1 MEKNIGLYICSG
13 CGIGDVLDVDALF
26 ETVNEADV
34 SPAICKSHDFLCS
47 KEGVEFL
54 KAEQENEGIN
64 TFVIGACSGRV
75 NADTFDFG
83 ASITERVNLREQV
96 AWSHPS
102 EGEDEEDTQMIASD
116 NLIMG
121 MIKADAT
128 LPVEPYIKE
137 DISKA
142 ILIVGGGLTGL
153 TAAKEAA
160 KAGSDVVLVEKDK
173 QLGGWVQG
181 LYKQAP
187 SKPPYTELEDTNI
200 NALIA
205 DVEGD
210 KNIKVYTGAV
220 IEKTKGAP
228 CMFDITI
235 NQAGNNIEERA
246 GSIILATG
254 ATPYNAEK
262 LTHLGWGVTPDVIT
276 NAMFEKIAKE
286 NDGKIKR
293 PSDGKEVE
301 SIVFI
306 HCAGSRDEE
315 HLPYCS
321 AACCVESL
329 KQAKYVKEQNPAA
342 AVYSIYKDI
351 RSTGQAELLYKQVQ
365 QEGVFFI
372 KGEVTSVTEDGGMLM
387 VEATDIL
394 TMANVYLEP
403 VDMIVLAT
411 GMVPTSAVG
420 EIIEEKGDED
430 AEKEAEKEIVQETNA
445 STGTIIKSNLLN
457 LAYRQGPELP
467 ELRYGFPDSH
477 FVCFPYE
484 TRRTGIYAAGAVRQP
499 MDHRTAIEDAT
510 GAALKAI
517 QCITMTSDGMALHPR
532 AGDLSLPD
540 FEMSRCT
547 QCKRCTEECP
557 FGAINEDEKGNP
569 LPEPTRCRRCG
580 TCMGAC
586 PERIISFKN
595 YSVSMIGKMLKNISV
610 PEDYEEKPR
619 ILVLACENDAIPAI
633 DMAGINRLSYNPWI
647 RIIPVRCL
655 GSLNLIWIADA
666 LSKGIDGV
674 MLLGCRHGEDYQ
686 CHFIKGSELATIR
699 SSKIAETLD
708 RLALESERVIVDEV
722 SIMDYDKIP
731 MMFDEFSEKLEELG
745 PNPMK
750 GF

>member
-1 MEKNIGLYICSG
+1 MEKKIGLYICSG

-26 ETVNEADV
+26 ESVNEADV
-34 SPAICKSHDFLCS
+34 SPAICKSHNFLCS
-47 KEGVEFL
+47 KEGIEFL
-54 KAEQENEGIN
+54 KTEQENEDIN
-64 TFVIGACSGRV
+64 TFVIGACSSRV
-75 NADTFDFG
+75 NADTFNFG
-83 ASITERVNLREQV
+83 APIIERVNLREQV

-102 EGEDEEDTQMIASD
+102 EGEDKEDTHMIASD
-116 NLIMG
+116 SLIIG
-121 MIKADAT
+121 IVKADAI
-128 LPVEPYIKE
+128 LPPEPYIGE
-137 DISKA
+137 DISKT
-142 ILIVGGGLTGL
+142 ILVVGGGLAGL
-153 TAAKEAA
+153 TAAREAA
-160 KAGSDVVLVEKDK
+160 KAGSSVILVEKSN
-173 QLGGWVQG
+173 QLGGWVKG

-187 SKPPYTELEDTNI
+187 SKPPYTELEDNQI
-200 NALIA
+200 EALIG

-210 KNIKVYTGAV
+210 KNIKIYTGAV

-235 NQAGNNIEERA
+235 NQAGSNIEERV

-254 ATPYNAEK
+254 AVPYNAEK

-276 NAMFEKIAKE
+276 NATFEKIAKD

-293 PSDGKEVE
+293 PSDGKEIE

-315 HLPYCS
+315 HLKYCS
-321 AACCVESL
+321 AACCVETL
-329 KQAKYVKEQNPAA
+329 KQAKYIKDQNPAA

-365 QEGVFFI
+365 QDGVFFI

-394 TMANVYLEP
+394 SMANVYLEP

-411 GMVPTSAVG
+411 GMVPTSAIG
-420 EIIEEKGDED
+420 EIIEEIKDED
-430 AEKEAEKEIVQETNA
+430 DKKEEEIAAEVNA

-457 LAYRQGPELP
+457 LSYRQGTELP
-467 ELRYGFPDSH
+467 ELKYGFPDSH

-484 TRRTGIYAAGAVRQP
+484 TRRTGIYATGSVRHP

-517 QCITMTSDGMALHPR
+517 QCITMVSNGMAVHPR
-532 AGDLSLPD
+532 AGDISFPD

-569 LPEPTRCRRCG
+569 LPQPTRCRRCG
-580 TCMGAC
+580 ICMGAC

-595 YSVSMIGKMLKNISV
+595 YSVSIIGKMLKSISV

-633 DMAGINRLSYNPWI
+633 DMAGINRLTYNPWI

-686 CHFIKGSELATIR
+686 CHFVKGSELATIR
-699 SSKIAETLD
+699 SSKIAETLN
-708 RLALESERVIVDEV
+708 RLALESERVMIEEV

-731 MMFDEFSEKLEELG
+731 RLFDEFSERLEEMG